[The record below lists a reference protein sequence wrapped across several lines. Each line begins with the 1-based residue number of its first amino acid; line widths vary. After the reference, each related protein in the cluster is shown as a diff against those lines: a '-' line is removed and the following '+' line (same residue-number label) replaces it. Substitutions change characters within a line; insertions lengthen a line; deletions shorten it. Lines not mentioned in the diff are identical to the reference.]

1 MTLNLSTV
9 ALALLL
15 APGQLREEARALVE
29 VQPGVPYDP
38 ATVRRSIKQLFAL
51 GSFSD
56 IKVDARP
63 VGDGVSLTF
72 HLYPQVTVG
81 EVRAVQAAG
90 SATEVPPLRELIL
103 REAAIHPGEPFDATR
118 VEAAGVA
125 IETWLN
131 RRGFLWAR
139 GEPQALFFSSPAHVI
154 FYF

>member
-15 APGQLREEARALVE
+15 APGSASERYTGRLVNAVEFHLAQGQLREEARALVE

-38 ATVRRSIKQLFAL
+38 AAVRRSIKQLFAL

-81 EVRAVQAAG
+81 EERAVQPAASG
-90 SATEVPPLRELIL
+90 TQGAPL
-103 REAAIHPGEPFDATR
+103 G
-118 VEAAGVA
+118 G
-125 IETWLN
+125 
-131 RRGFLWAR
+131 G
-139 GEPQALFFSSPAHVI
+139 G
-154 FYF
+154 